1 MKIVTIIVKDTN
13 TGSIAKYN
21 IKLKEGE
28 KREHLGLMNGV
39 YTCLNLEHDK
49 SLDKHVFDE
58 IVKEGIR
65 NALKK

>member
-39 YTCLNLEHDK
+39 YTCINLEHDK
-49 SLDKHVFDE
+49 SLDKHFFDE

-65 NALKK
+65 NAIKK

>member
-28 KREHLGLMNGV
+28 KRDHLGLMNGV
-39 YTCLNLEHDK
+39 YTCINLEHDK

-58 IVKEGIR
+58 IVKEGTL